1 MRRRKTAAP
10 ITAVFAGA
18 VFRLSLGQQLNADG
32 IELKWFTL
40 LLKQFPTILP
50 GYDKAQRGS
59 TYDSSYFKHCGQVA
73 RLDFGVVELW
83 VKSIFK
89 PSDLKIQSPT

>member
-1 MRRRKTAAP
+1 MRRRKTAAL

-59 TYDSSYFKHCGQVA
+59 THDSSYFKHCGQVA
-73 RLDFGVVELW
+73 RLDFGVVELR

-89 PSDLKIQSPT
+89 PLDFKIRSPN